1 MLKIKFLTFFAFKAF
16 AIACCIINAKPVH
29 HPNITYFIKKCKEE
43 LIKRAINKN
52 KNTLLKCKVSLK
64 IKYLGVCIMG
74 WATLTL
80 RKVSLKQQLNDN
92 SLEQIQLS
100 SIQRRLANFS
110 SAISQGVISPS
121 QIASIGTSLFGD
133 AMTFMENAQDAAMSV
148 ATDQAN
154 YYTQTYENLTA
165 DQYASS
171 GLASQAQLY
180 FDPETGSLDYD
191 SILQNFYEENLKEYA
206 EEFAPI
212 LNEKQKEIET
222 EMTNLQTEE
231 ESMRAELDQL
241 DNSISSEIQGNT
253 IKLS

>member
-1 MLKIKFLTFFAFKAF
+1 
-16 AIACCIINAKPVH
+16 
-29 HPNITYFIKKCKEE
+29 
-43 LIKRAINKN
+43 
-52 KNTLLKCKVSLK
+52 
-64 IKYLGVCIMG
+64 MG